1 MRTLINVKIEKA
13 RREGGI
19 CNSRVIMA
27 LPDDFQ
33 YFPVFFVIIERAR
46 YGGICNSRVIM
57 VLPTPLASITAGAGR
72 ALLLFSEEI

>member
-1 MRTLINVKIEKA
+1 
-13 RREGGI
+13 
-19 CNSRVIMA
+19 MA